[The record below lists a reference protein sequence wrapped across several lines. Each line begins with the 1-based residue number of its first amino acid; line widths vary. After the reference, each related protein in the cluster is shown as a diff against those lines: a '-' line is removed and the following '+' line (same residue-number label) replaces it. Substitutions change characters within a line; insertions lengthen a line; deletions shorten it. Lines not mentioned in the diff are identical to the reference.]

1 MVQLFDKQLLEEL
14 LNCIPAIRLS
24 LVQILHYLDVL
35 LHVLILGA
43 QRLLQVVALLV
54 QLLLFQVLLDLL
66 CFLQYFISLLL
77 LVRIIYNRVL
87 GKLLQRH

>member
-1 MVQLFDKQLLEEL
+1 M
-14 LNCIPAIRLS
+14 
-24 LVQILHYLDVL
+24 L